1 MRSQQMKVGETP
13 HSYDALGG
21 DDIVYGS
28 SYVDFIHGG
37 AGNDQLFGNG
47 GDDALLGWSGND
59 TLKGGVGNDLLHGG
73 DGNDVLIGEGGS
85 DALLGGFGDDLYV
98 QYIGYGNGR
107 DTIND
112 GVTASYTPGYGG
124 GIDWLYIPNAT
135 LDQLI
140 PLRQANDLWIS
151 SVADASDGQITEG
164 VVISNFFLG
173 GIYTIENLQTQDR
186 AISLSGYFGIV

>member
-85 DALLGGFGDDLYV
+85 DALLGGFGDEAVSRTNSNTLLRCRHGLTLPPALRRRTRLHHAD
-98 QYIGYGNGR
+98 
-107 DTIND
+107 DP
-112 GVTASYTPGYGG
+112 PG
-124 GIDWLYIPNAT
+124 A
-135 LDQLI
+135 
-140 PLRQANDLWIS
+140 
-151 SVADASDGQITEG
+151 
-164 VVISNFFLG
+164 
-173 GIYTIENLQTQDR
+173 
-186 AISLSGYFGIV
+186 

>member
-37 AGNDQLFGNG
+37 AGNDQLFGYD
-47 GDDALLGWSGND
+47 GDDVLY
-59 TLKGGVGNDLLHGG
+59 GGAGA
-73 DGNDVLIGEGGS
+73 
-85 DALLGGFGDDLYV
+85 DALLGGFGDDFYV
-98 QYIGYGNGR
+98 QYIGYGNGQ

-151 SVADASDGQITEG
+151 SMADASDGQITEG

-173 GIYTIENLQTQDR
+173 GIYTIEYLETQDY
-186 AISLSGYFGIV
+186 ILSLSDYFGVV

>member
-1 MRSQQMKVGETP
+1 MRSQQMKVGETE
-13 HSYDALGG
+13 HSDDALGG

-28 SYVDFIHGG
+28 SYVDFI
-37 AGNDQLFGNG
+37 
-47 GDDALLGWSGND
+47 
-59 TLKGGVGNDLLHGG
+59 HGG

-85 DALLGGFGDDLYV
+85 DALLGGFGDDIYV
-98 QYIGYGNGR
+98 QYIGYGNGQ
-107 DTIND
+107 DTTND

-164 VVISNFFLG
+164 MVISNFFLG
-173 GIYTIENLQTQDR
+173 GIYTIEYLETQDY
-186 AISLSGYFGIV
+186 ILSLSDYFGVV